1 LCNTVNRQFVDGTD
15 SKPVHNPCPYVASE
29 DNNNTNTG
37 GNRFTN
43 WFRDVGNEAGRF
55 MDSLHGD
62 TRSSTNRN
70 FSRGG
75 FPFGGTSSNPFAAP
89 FFRNSNNT
97 GSSYYNNSNGNP
109 FNLLRE
115 GTQIVTQ
122 NLVNSPHLNNQ
133 QGIVIQYQPQSS
145 RYLVQLQHTNIG
157 SFIGGETAPVSV
169 KPKNLLQTV
178 KVKIHGLRSRTNFN
192 GKEGTIRS
200 YSRERNRYVV
210 RVNFLLSDSREIS
223 IQTVNMRIPNG
234 TVVRLEG
241 LENASQWNGKY
252 GTIVRFVDEV
262 ESGSSSGRYEVCLS
276 RQYGVRVKPEN
287 VHL

>member
-1 LCNTVNRQFVDGTD
+1 MCNSINKQFVDGND

-29 DNNNTNTG
+29 DNNTTG

-62 TRSSTNRN
+62 MRSSTNRN
-70 FSRGG
+70 GSRGG
-75 FPFGGTSSNPFAAP
+75 FPFGGASSSNPFAAP

-122 NLVNSPHLNNQ
+122 NLVNSPQLNNQ

-169 KPKNLLQTV
+169 KAENLLQTV
-178 KVKIHGLRSRTNFN
+178 KVKVHGLRSQTNFN

-210 RVNFLLSDSREIS
+210 KVNFLLSDAREIS

-276 RQYGVRVKPEN
+276 RQYGVRVKPDN